1 MSESDAPA
9 ERYAA
14 GLPWVGSR
22 TLESSERARYRR
34 QLARLRWGLI
44 STVVAIALSGG
55 GAWQLGRHVDLA
67 PVGGPFAAWLGVVG
81 LCGVLA
87 CLIAARGGWRVFA
100 ALGSIY
106 LLAVAAAGQLRP
118 QLVPRPQGLDAAV
131 IVGMILLGLS
141 FVVHAGATRWIV
153 IRRRRAIAAD
163 LEAGIV
169 DRYAGATTAQP
180 PTALRRL
187 LPDVTP
193 QTETRIEVLPTS
205 GLVVR
210 VDGRRGVQWRP
221 AHLARIAPTQPHALR
236 VGLPRDL
243 AATAGD
249 PRLKL
254 ERRSL
259 SPLERQELIDHA
271 RRLRRRWGPVAVV
284 TLAVLGVVGWHA
296 VQAQTLADAF
306 DVVSLLWYA
315 LAIVAWTSYVRRLRA
330 AHKLTCD
337 ERLRWVV
344 TVGGADAS
352 EATTPPRLEVLP
364 VSQLAWTEHAR
375 PAGWRVDE
383 F

>member
-1 MSESDAPA
+1 MDRSDAP
-9 ERYAA
+9 EQRYAA
-14 GLPWVGSR
+14 GLPWVGTR
-22 TLESSERARYRR
+22 TLDPSERSSYLR
-34 QLARLRWGLI
+34 QLSRLRWTLRGGLAAI
-44 STVVAIALSGG
+44 VAAAV
-55 GAWQLGRHVDLA
+55 GAMLLGAHVDLA
-67 PVGGPFAAWLGVVG
+67 AVGGPVFAWLGAVG
-81 LCGVLA
+81 LAGVLG
-87 CLIAARGGWRVFA
+87 CLVAARGGWRILA

-106 LLAVAAAGQLRP
+106 LLGIAAFGRLTP

-131 IVGMILLGLS
+131 IVGMILLGTS
-141 FVVHAGATRWIV
+141 FVVHAGATRWLLV
-153 IRRRRAIAAD
+153 RRREQVAAD
-163 LEAGIV
+163 LEAGVV
-169 DRYAGATTAQP
+169 DRYAGRTTAQP
-180 PTALRRL
+180 PAALRRL
-187 LPDVTP
+187 LPDVAP
-193 QTETRIEVLPTS
+193 QAEARIEVLPTS

-210 VDGRRGVQWRP
+210 VDGRRSVWRP
-221 AHLARIAPTQPHALR
+221 AHVARIAPTLPHALR

-243 AATAGD
+243 AATAAD

-259 SPLERQELIDHA
+259 SPQERRELIDHA
-271 RRLRRRWGPVAVV
+271 QRLRRRWGPVAVV
-284 TLAVLGVVGWHA
+284 SLAVAGVIAWH
-296 VQAQTLADAF
+296 VTRAQTLADAF

-352 EATTPPRLEVLP
+352 ADTTPPRLEVLP

>member
-1 MSESDAPA
+1 MSSSDAPQQ
-9 ERYAA
+9 RYAA
-14 GLPWVGSR
+14 GLPWAGSR
-22 TLESSERARYRR
+22 RLDPSERASYLR
-34 QLARLRWGLI
+34 QLSRLRWTLVA
-44 STVVAIALSGG
+44 TVVAIVAAGGTALLL
-55 GAWQLGRHVDLA
+55 ARRVDLS
-67 PVGGPFAAWLGVVG
+67 PVGGPFAAWLGAVG

-87 CLIAARGGWRVFA
+87 CLVAARGGWRILA

-106 LLAVAAAGQLRP
+106 LLGVAAFGQLRP
-118 QLVPRPQGLDAAV
+118 QLVPRPQGMDAAV

-141 FVVHAGATRWIV
+141 FVVHAGAMRWIV
-153 IRRRRAIAAD
+153 VRRRHAIAAD

-169 DRYAGATTAQP
+169 ERYAGTTAAQP

-193 QTETRIEVLPTS
+193 QTEARIDVLPSS

-210 VDGRRGVQWRP
+210 VDGRRSVQWRP
-221 AHLARIAPTQPHALR
+221 AHLARIAPTQPHAMR

-243 AATAGD
+243 AATAAD

-259 SPLERQELIDHA
+259 SPQERQELIDHA

-284 TLAVLGVVGWHA
+284 TFAVLGVVGWHA

-352 EATTPPRLEVLP
+352 DATTPPRLEVLP